1 MGGPLTRL
9 VLAAALAAIGAALI
23 RLVCPGCVDRP
34 RANSGCEWTADT
46 EFPVDVTNRAHWRHL
61 VGDAQLAEELAV
73 RYADVHFYRWAFPVR
88 TAASGPM
95 QASGTH
101 ADNVRAQSTCLARLD
116 EAIQETHAVSPG
128 QIATARAAR
137 NGFFDTM
144 VLLVFSPLYLAA
156 ASTVCTKFRNLLF
169 AHARTIR
176 FIALALSSVSI
187 GALGVICFSLWQGI
201 MEGMRVGNPE
211 GHFGFRA
218 AAHNYWSYQ
227 YVGALF
233 AAGNVMFWIVAL
245 SSHRSRP

>member
-1 MGGPLTRL
+1 M
-9 VLAAALAAIGAALI
+9 ALAAMGVAII
-23 RLVCPGCVDRP
+23 RLVCPGCVDRS

-46 EFPVDVTNRAHWRHL
+46 QFTVDVTNRAHWRHL

-95 QASGTH
+95 QTSDTH
-101 ADNVRAQSTCLARLD
+101 ADNVRAQGTCLARLD
-116 EAIQETHAVSPG
+116 LAIQGAHAVSPG

-137 NGFFDTM
+137 SRFFDTM

-156 ASTVCTKFRNLLF
+156 ASTVCTRFHNLLF
-169 AHARTIR
+169 AHARSIR
-176 FIALALSSVSI
+176 LIALALSSVSI
-187 GALGVICFSLWQGI
+187 GALGVICFALWQGI
-201 MEGMRVGNPE
+201 MEGIRVGNPG

-233 AAGNVMFWIVAL
+233 AGGNVMFWIMVFF
-245 SSHRSRP
+245 SHRLKLRASLGA